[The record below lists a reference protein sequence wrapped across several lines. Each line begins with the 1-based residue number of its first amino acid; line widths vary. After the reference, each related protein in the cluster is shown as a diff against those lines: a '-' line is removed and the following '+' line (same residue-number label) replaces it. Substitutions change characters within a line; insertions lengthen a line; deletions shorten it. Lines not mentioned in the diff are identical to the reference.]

1 MSSDKIEDLYGAYV
15 SDPSKENLNTVIKG
29 LKPTI
34 DYQLA
39 SLGASN
45 DPVMKSKATVYAAEA
60 VLNFDPGKSALPT
73 FVSSQLR
80 KLSRDRRAMSGP
92 MKIPERMQL
101 DTYALVRA
109 ESEFED
115 KNGREP
121 DDVELSDV
129 TGFSLKKIGQLR
141 SGSMATPTEAAFADG
156 QQEKDVP
163 DYLDEATNYVYHDAD
178 HIDRKILELKTGYG
192 RKSENFVPLKAK
204 DIASKL
210 RVSASQVSRRSLRL
224 SKKINDIKE
233 ALES

>member
-1 MSSDKIEDLYGAYV
+1 MSSKKIDEVYQQYV
-15 SDPSKENLNTVIKG
+15 DAPSKENLNHVVKS

-39 SLGASN
+39 SLGSFS
-45 DPVMKSKATVYAAEA
+45 DPVMKSKAIVYTAEA
-60 VLNFDPGKSALPT
+60 INTFDPEKSSLPT

-109 ESEFED
+109 ENEFLD
-115 KNGREP
+115 KNGREA
-121 DDVELSDV
+121 DDIELSDT
-129 TGFSLKKIGQLR
+129 TGFSLKKIGELR
-141 SGSMATPTEAAFADG
+141 SGSMATPTEIAFADG
-156 QQEKDVP
+156 QQEKDSP

-178 HIDRKILELKTGYG
+178 HVDRKILELKTGYG
-192 RKSENFVPLKAK
+192 RKSKNFKPLKAK
-204 DIASKL
+204 DIALKL
-210 RVSASQVSRRSLRL
+210 KISPSQISRRSLRL
-224 SKKINDIKE
+224 SKKINEIKD